1 MSAINDSFLFSQLK
15 ENEFQ
20 DVLSRSKL
28 NFDKQDT
35 KKLQHLIFNPFSTN
49 NRGETFLTLN
59 SGLDPDYNYYNH
71 LVNHVDE
78 CNYHQKD
85 SSSKLVKG
93 LDTMNFSMLHLNIR
107 SIVNKYEDLQAYI
120 TYLQYT
126 FSVIGLTETWLNT
139 ENNNKYQIPQYK
151 YIGKMRENKQ
161 GGGVGL
167 YVNKAYH
174 FKERDDLAINFDDV
188 IESQFI
194 EITAK
199 PNNIIVGIIYRPQM
213 TLNSKK
219 VLQDY
224 Y

>member
-85 SSSKLVKG
+85 SFSKLVKG

-151 YIGKMRENKQ
+151 YIGKVRENKQ

-199 PNNIIVGIIYRPQM
+199 PNNIITWAEGAE
-213 TLNSKK
+213 S
-219 VLQDY
+219 
-224 Y
+224 